1 MCLNNY
7 SAIIFDLDG
16 CLLDTSEGIKESVV
30 HTLSQFGIDLENNTD
45 VIDRFI
51 GPPIQNSLKSYCGFS
66 ESQAQ
71 EGANIFRNYYKEKA
85 LLKAS
90 VYPGLSDVLQQLKSL
105 GVNTAVA
112 TYKREDYAKT
122 ILDSFGLSQYFNVIH
137 GADNFNRLTKR
148 DIIESCIAEMHVDKS
163 GTVMI
168 GDTFHDYNGAKEVG
182 VKFIGVS
189 WGFGFRETDRFN
201 EPMFLGLAQSPV
213 DILSILAIGN
223 NK

>member
-7 SAIIFDLDG
+7 SALIFDLDG
-16 CLLDTSEGIKESVV
+16 CLLDTSDGIRESVV
-30 HTLSQFGIDLENNTD
+30 YTLNEFGIDIENKTD
-45 VIDRFI
+45 IIDRFI

-90 VYPGLSDVLQQLKSL
+90 VYHGILSVLQKLRSMKIKM
-105 GVNTAVA
+105 AVA

-122 ILDSFGLSQYFNVIH
+122 LLEYSGLSPYFDAIH
-137 GADNFNRLTKR
+137 GADNYNRLTKR
-148 DIIESCIAEMHVDKS
+148 DIIELCMAAIHTERSKI
-163 GTVMI
+163 VMI
-168 GDTFHDYNGAKEVG
+168 GDTVHDYNGAKEAD

-189 WGFGFRETDRFN
+189 WGFGFRETVRFN
-201 EPMFLGLAQSPV
+201 EPMFLGLAQSPD